1 MMEKIIWKLKGTK
14 IKERMTSFAMVL
26 LLFIILIGIVT
37 FFALGKLK
45 IGSNTYDEI
54 ILSKDLI
61 ADILPPP
68 EYIIESYLTGTEY
81 MLADNTDAR
90 KTKLEYINE
99 LKGMYDERHTF
110 WMECQEDG
118 KISDEISNEF
128 LTKSYEAAERF
139 YNIFYNKMVP
149 AVEANDNEKINSAYE
164 EMSEAYLE
172 HRTFIDKVVEL
183 ASIWASETEQKSEM
197 ESMVYYILVIGIM
210 ILSII
215 CGYVYSKLMSRSII
229 GEVEGINE
237 VMERVSKGDL
247 SVVISEDMKTKDE
260 FGKLALCIDITLK
273 KLNSYSSYIDE
284 IASVL
289 NRIADG
295 CIKVEVVND
304 YEGEFAKVKQA
315 LTQITNSLYN
325 TLEQINIS
333 ADKVLDDS
341 ENVAGLSA
349 KLSDGA
355 SNQASIIEE
364 LVASIEQIDH
374 SIKDNAK
381 GAMHANFKVKDVT
394 KSIEYGNIEMKN
406 LLGAMADIQDSSS
419 KIEEIANAIAAIAEK
434 TNLLALNASIEA
446 ARAGDQGRGFA
457 VVASEVG
464 ILAQQSSESAR
475 ITTDLIH
482 EAMEAVNKGVALAD
496 HTAEAL
502 IKVVDGAQEI
512 TTIMDKIEMDSK
524 MQSEAVSQIAE
535 GVEEIAHVVDANVMS
550 ASVSAN
556 ASNRLQ
562 EEMNV
567 LKKLVDKFEL

>member
-1 MMEKIIWKLKGTK
+1 MIEKIVWKLKCTK

-26 LLFIILIGIVT
+26 LLFIVLIGTVA

-54 ILSKDLI
+54 ILSKDLV

-81 MLADNTDAR
+81 MLADDTDSR
-90 KTKLEYINE
+90 KMKLDYINE
-99 LKGMYDERHTF
+99 LKSMYDERHTF
-110 WMECQEDG
+110 WLECQKNGE
-118 KISDEISNEF
+118 ISDEISTEF
-128 LTKSYEAAERF
+128 LTKSYEAAEKF
-139 YNIFYNKMVP
+139 YDIFYNKMVP
-149 AVEANDNEKINSAYE
+149 AVEENNIENINSAYE
-164 EMSEAYLE
+164 EMSDAYLE
-172 HRTFIDKVVEL
+172 HRTDIDKVVEL
-183 ASIWASETEQKSEM
+183 AGIWSSETERKSEM
-197 ESMVYYILVIGIM
+197 ESIIYYILVIGIM

-215 CGYVYSKLMSRSII
+215 CGYIYSKLMSCSII
-229 GEVEGINE
+229 GEVEGIND

-247 SVVISEDMKTKDE
+247 SVVISENLKTKDE
-260 FGKLALCIDITLK
+260 FGKLALCIEITLK

-295 CIKVEVVND
+295 CMKVDVVNE

-315 LTQITNSLYN
+315 LIQITSSLYN
-325 TLEQINIS
+325 TLEQINRS

-341 ENVAGLSA
+341 ENVADLST

-355 SNQASIIEE
+355 SNQASILEE
-364 LVASIEQIDH
+364 LVASIEQIDN
-374 SIKDNAK
+374 SIRDNAK
-381 GAMHANFKVKDVT
+381 GAINANFKVKDVT
-394 KSIEYGNIEMKN
+394 KSIEYGNIEMKH
-406 LLGAMADIQDSSS
+406 LLSAMSDIQDSSS
-419 KIEEIANAIAAIAEK
+419 KIEEIANAIASIAEK

-475 ITTDLIH
+475 VTTNLIH

-496 HTAEAL
+496 HTAKAL

-535 GVEEIAHVVDANVMS
+535 GVEEIAHVVDANVVA
-550 ASVSAN
+550 ASVSAD
-556 ASNRLQ
+556 ASGHLQ
-562 EEMNV
+562 EEVNV
-567 LKKLVDKFEL
+567 LKKLVDRFEL